1 MKILALDTSTEYCSV
16 ALWCDGSVDYC
27 DAAAGQTHSRL
38 LLPMI
43 DQVLRRKELTLAH
56 IDGIAFG
63 CGPGSFTGLRIA
75 CGVAQGLAF
84 GGNLQVAGV
93 STLLALAEAVRSE
106 RVVCC
111 LDARM
116 GEIYH
121 AAYERAGETWRTV
134 HEASLCAPE
143 DAPLLPAGT
152 WTACGGG
159 FAAHEAALKK
169 RYTDRLSQVRPDIYP
184 HAREI
189 AVLGARQFEQGNAM
203 PPDQALPFYIREK
216 VALRTDERTA

>member
-1 MKILALDTSTEYCSV
+1 LNILALDTSTEYCSV
-16 ALWCDGSVDYC
+16 ALWCDGVVDYR
-27 DAAAGQTHSRL
+27 DAAAGQAHSRM

-43 DQVLRRKELTLAH
+43 DQLLRSRELTLAH
-56 IDGIAFG
+56 VDGIAFG
-63 CGPGSFTGLRIA
+63 HGPGSFTGLRIA
-75 CGVAQGLAF
+75 CGVSQGLAF
-84 GGNLQVAGV
+84 GRNLQVVGI
-93 STLLALAEAVRSE
+93 STLFAIAEAAHSE

-121 AAYERAGETWRTV
+121 AAYERTGAAWRTV
-134 HEASLCAPE
+134 HEASLCAPQV
-143 DAPLLPAGT
+143 APLLPEGA

-159 FAAHEAALKK
+159 FPAHEAALKK
-169 RYTDRLSQVRPDIYP
+169 RYAGRLSQVRADLYP

-189 AVLGARQFEQGNAM
+189 AVLGAREFERGNAM
-203 PPDQALPFYIREK
+203 SPDQALPMYLRDK